1 VNDVSCLREVG
12 PILKELL
19 QNQTISI
26 LRLAIALEY
35 LILFALIRRQSSL
48 QVALIWGVFR
58 HGEKIH

>member
-1 VNDVSCLREVG
+1 
-12 PILKELL
+12 LKELL

-35 LILFALIRRQSSL
+35 LILFALIRKQSSL